1 MAEDETMSPSET
13 QRLAD
18 MWREVRV
25 WPVRSQLTLASRIL
39 QTVEQT
45 MAEDEQHAASRS
57 QALLD
62 LIGLL
67 KTGTP
72 PNDAD
77 VDRILEEERLR
88 KYG

>member
-1 MAEDETMSPSET
+1 VAKEKTMSRSET
-13 QRLAD
+13 KRLTD
-18 MWREVRV
+18 VWREIQD

-39 QTVEQT
+39 QTVQQT
-45 MAEDEQHAASRS
+45 MAEDEQHAGGRS
-57 QALLD
+57 QALLE

-67 KTGTP
+67 KTGKP